1 MSEGNVDKSFF
12 DIVSNFEFHEVLG
25 LREYED
31 ITPRVETLQ
40 LYLEQLSRE
49 IGPFEHLDEESKLH
63 AIFYLQRRIGYE
75 AANPGQ
81 LSLDDEI
88 IGNGNCFVI
97 CADKDPTL
105 SCVEVIGSPL
115 RVHGRI
121 KSLGVMEVPEF
132 VDNDG
137 FFDPDSSVET
147 VLSVVASLD
156 PSTATLEC
164 PEDTTANQSLTF
176 HELDHDQVLLPL
188 VYIKDGLRIKR
199 RVPQDY

>member
-1 MSEGNVDKSFF
+1 MSERNVDKSFF
-12 DIVSNFEFHEVLG
+12 DMVSNFEFHEVLG

-31 ITPRVETLQ
+31 VTSRAETLQ
-40 LYLEQLSRE
+40 LHLEQLSRE
-49 IGPFEHLDEESKLH
+49 TGPLEHLDKESKLQ
-63 AIFYLQRRIGYE
+63 AIFYLQRRIRYE
-75 AANPGQ
+75 AAHPDQ
-81 LSLDDEI
+81 LSTDDEI
-88 IGNGNCFVI
+88 IGNGNCFVL

-121 KSLGVMEVPEF
+121 IDFGVMEVPEF

-164 PEDTTANQSLTF
+164 PEDTAVNAPLAF